1 MHAVVLLTI
10 LCASFADY
18 AVALGA
24 PAPLKFL
31 PEACSGVVAIYV
43 LLEGMHKGFAGI
55 APKYWVV
62 FGVLSFLIVCGIL
75 TNGVGSGPILSG
87 ARFYTRAMPL
97 FLLPAIA
104 QFSDKQLTQQ
114 LKLMLGVALLQ
125 VPIAS
130 YQRWIIWSAG
140 RFSGDDVRGTLM
152 DSGVLSIFLICC
164 VLVLTG
170 LFMKKQI
177 GRTKFLL
184 LFFVLLLPTT
194 INETKAT
201 VILLP
206 VGLFTAIVAAAPRGK
221 RLRITGWTVALLVVF
236 GSILV
241 PVYDLMN
248 ANSPYKKER
257 NIQDFFTNQQQMQ
270 RYLEAKKGTAQI
282 GTLKPVRRGDAI
294 SIPLQ
299 YLSQDPLRLAFGLG
313 LGNASSSSLG
323 QNFVGDY
330 YGLFRSFLIMSFS
343 VFLLEIGVLGTVLVF
358 VLYWLVGR
366 DCLTVAR
373 KDGGILG
380 GVASGWIGVVAVMVM
395 ATFYTTTHMYSSL
408 SYFYWYFSGVVI
420 ARATQLAWVREAK
433 VAPAKPLAQSTPASV
448 AGAGRAGARISRGA
462 GSRGN

>member
-18 AVALGA
+18 AVSLGA
-24 PAPLKFL
+24 PGAVKFI
-31 PEACSGVVAIYV
+31 PEVFSGVVAIFV
-43 LLEGMHKGFAGI
+43 LLEGMRKGFASV

-62 FGVLSFLIVCGIL
+62 FGSVSFLIVCGVL

-125 VPIAS
+125 VPLAS
-130 YQRWIIWSAG
+130 YQRWVIWSAG
-140 RFSGDDVRGTLM
+140 RFSGDDVRGTLT
-152 DSGVLSIFLICC
+152 DSGVLSIVLICC

-170 LFMKKQI
+170 MFMRKQI
-177 GRTKFLL
+177 GRTKFLV
-184 LFFVLLLPTT
+184 LFFVLLFPTT

-206 VGLFTAIVAAAPRGK
+206 FGLFTAILAAAPKGK
-221 RLRITGWTVALLVVF
+221 RLRIAGWTATLLVVF

-241 PVYDLMN
+241 PIYDLMN
-248 ANSPYKKER
+248 ANSPYKKDR
-257 NIQDFFTNQQQMQ
+257 NIEDFFTNQKEMQ
-270 RYLEAKKGTAQI
+270 HYMEAKKGTAQI

-294 SIPLQ
+294 SIPFQ
-299 YLSQDPLRLAFGLG
+299 YLAQDPLRLAFGLG

-330 YGLFRSFLIMSFS
+330 YGLFRSFVIMSFS
-343 VFLLEIGVLGTVLVF
+343 VFLLEIGIPGTALVF
-358 VLYWLVGR
+358 VLYWLVGK
-366 DCLTVAR
+366 DCLTAAR
-373 KDGGILG
+373 KDGGLMG
-380 GVASGWIGVVAVMVM
+380 GVASGWIGVVAVMAI
-395 ATFYTTTHMYSSL
+395 ATFYTTTHMYASL
-408 SYFYWYFSGVVI
+408 SYLYWYFSGVVV
-420 ARATQLAWVREAK
+420 ARATQLAWVREAN
-433 VAPAKPLAQSTPASV
+433 VAPAKALAQSTPSRI
-448 AGAGRAGARISRGA
+448 AGRAGARVNRGARSRG
-462 GSRGN
+462 S